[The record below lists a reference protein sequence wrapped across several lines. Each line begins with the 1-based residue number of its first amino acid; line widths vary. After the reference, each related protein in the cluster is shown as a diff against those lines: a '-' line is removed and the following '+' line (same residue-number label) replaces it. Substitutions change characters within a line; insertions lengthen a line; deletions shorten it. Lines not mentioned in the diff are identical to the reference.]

1 MTLWLLGQ
9 DQPEMWMVGEGIV
22 AWKERIPGLVYL
34 DVALVPDSPISE
46 ALDRSINLAGPH
58 FSNYKVSST
67 CSRHPVLP
75 IFRTVH
81 PTLVK
86 HLLEISTQSY

>member
-9 DQPEMWMVGEGIV
+9 DQPEMWLVGEGIV

-58 FSNYKVSST
+58 FSNYKVSLRGAVRDEKET
-67 CSRHPVLP
+67 MNAEY
-75 IFRTVH
+75 F
-81 PTLVK
+81 
-86 HLLEISTQSY
+86 